1 MGSGDRKR
9 GGWLRGDSPQ
19 GERFSKT
26 IR

>member
-1 MGSGDRKR
+1 MGSGDRKS

-26 IR
+26 I

>member
-9 GGWLRGDSPQ
+9 EGWLRGDSPQ

-26 IR
+26 I

>member
-1 MGSGDRKR
+1 MGSGDRKK

-26 IR
+26 I

>member
-9 GGWLRGDSPQ
+9 GGWLTGDSPQ

-26 IR
+26 I

>member
-19 GERFSKT
+19 GERFSKK
-26 IR
+26 I

>member
-26 IR
+26 I